1 MGSESSSGKKPNKYL
16 ETNNSEK
23 KKDLGLKIHICG
35 DNSMM
40 KDMKDN
46 LFYEHIS
53 DKQYN
58 KKKSRQFKTEQFYWI
73 AKFYEEFTENTINAI
88 MLDIIADRDT
98 NTPIIKKQIIL
109 CFISEENQ
117 NLLSIF
123 KTIKN
128 DIYAPLII
136 IVSKKQIDSMGDIDR
151 RITNIIN
158 KNTLKKE
165 TIISALW
172 DCDCYFNERGNEICS
187 YIQKNFFKQLDINLP
202 FRTVNILLTGKSRS
216 GKSTFVNFISRKKIA
231 LESDD
236 RISVTQTLTEYYI
249 YSSKYDDKFE
259 HSSIKLVDTPGIVQ
273 NNIEKSKKLL
283 EKIIF
288 FPNKEKQIHFIL
300 FFFMEGDSLEGLD
313 DIFKQLNNY
322 NIPVLFIINKAFDDS
337 DEGKT
342 KDITSTI
349 SLLSQLDCKNLINK
363 DNFIGINLVKN
374 RGTSCFGVEE
384 IFKRLHDIYKEKNK
398 FSAKL
403 QNMIKECRNNY
414 YSELLKNTKKKSEK
428 ISDELLKKINE
439 MKKELDNEIDMFKCL
454 DIENIVNNGLNY
466 ANRYKNK
473 INSLTNLSEK
483 VNNFEYNNIH
493 AISFLQAFMVKEIG
507 EFFGYDTKEM
517 NFNIKLYI

>member
-1 MGSESSSGKKPNKYL
+1 
-16 ETNNSEK
+16 
-23 KKDLGLKIHICG
+23 
-35 DNSMM
+35 MM
-40 KDMKDN
+40 KDMKEN

-288 FPNKEKQIHFIL
+288 FPNK
-300 FFFMEGDSLEGLD
+300 
-313 DIFKQLNNY
+313 
-322 NIPVLFIINKAFDDS
+322 
-337 DEGKT
+337 
-342 KDITSTI
+342 
-349 SLLSQLDCKNLINK
+349 
-363 DNFIGINLVKN
+363 
-374 RGTSCFGVEE
+374 
-384 IFKRLHDIYKEKNK
+384 
-398 FSAKL
+398 
-403 QNMIKECRNNY
+403 
-414 YSELLKNTKKKSEK
+414 
-428 ISDELLKKINE
+428 
-439 MKKELDNEIDMFKCL
+439 
-454 DIENIVNNGLNY
+454 
-466 ANRYKNK
+466 
-473 INSLTNLSEK
+473 
-483 VNNFEYNNIH
+483 
-493 AISFLQAFMVKEIG
+493 
-507 EFFGYDTKEM
+507 
-517 NFNIKLYI
+517 